1 MNQQNM
7 FGYILVCMHIYI
19 YLNICTISI
28 TITSCNSVFVAEN
41 DLGIWALISRFP
53 VAKVW
58 HGNVSSVFENFEF
71 QKHLR
76 GYSNTQ
82 WNHLLW
88 GLKWELNATAGH
100 QSFQS
105 APLKIHLQLTLPWNE
120 QQKPR
125 KIDAWKTR
133 LYVWGRPIFRGER
146 FVLGSVGTWLHSKH
160 VFIFFI
166 FAPSLPIRKTWWNTW
181 AALGPV
187 SHYWVMQGLLILQ
200 SIKASRYQVHDHVDS
215 SDSSEFE

>member
-1 MNQQNM
+1 MNQQNI
-7 FGYILVCMHIYI
+7 FGYILCVYI

-28 TITSCNSVFVAEN
+28 IITSCNSVFVAEN

-58 HGNVSSVFENFEF
+58 HGTVSSVFENFEF
-71 QKHLR
+71 QKTFK

-88 GLKWELNATAGH
+88 GLKMGIKCNCRSPVLPIGTSQNPPATY
-100 QSFQS
+100 
-105 APLKIHLQLTLPWNE
+105 PLWNK

-125 KIDAWKTR
+125 KIDAWKTS

-146 FVLGSVGTWLHSKH
+146 FVLASVGTWLHSTH

-166 FAPSLPIRKTWWNTW
+166 FAPSLPIRKTWWNTMGSIGPRL
-181 AALGPV
+181 ALLGDARSV
-187 SHYWVMQGLLILQ
+187 DLAVHQ
-200 SIKASRYQVHDHVDS
+200 SLSLPGARSRG
-215 SDSSEFE
+215 FKWL